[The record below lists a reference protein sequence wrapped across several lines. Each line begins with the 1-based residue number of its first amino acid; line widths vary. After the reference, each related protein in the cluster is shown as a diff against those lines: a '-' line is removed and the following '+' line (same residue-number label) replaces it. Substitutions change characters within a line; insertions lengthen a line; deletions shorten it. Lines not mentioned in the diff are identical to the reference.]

1 MPVEVA
7 HIIATC
13 ENRLLAAKII
23 DRPFSVADIC
33 GGVLKE
39 QLTMEDYRAPLEV
52 SITILFHSIL
62 YAALA
67 S

>member
-1 MPVEVA
+1 MPVEAV

-13 ENRLLAAKII
+13 KNRLIAAKII
-23 DRPFSVADIC
+23 NRPFSAADIR

-39 QLTMEDYRAPLEV
+39 HLTMEDYRAPLEV
-52 SITILFHSIL
+52 SITDLFHSIL
-62 YAALA
+62 YTALA

>member
-1 MPVEVA
+1 MPVEVVHVIVA
-7 HIIATC
+7 C
-13 ENRLLAAKII
+13 KNRLLAAKII
-23 DRPFSVADIC
+23 DRPFLAADIR

-39 QLTMEDYRAPLEV
+39 HLTMEDYRTPLEV
-52 SITILFHSIL
+52 SVTILSHSIL

>member
-7 HIIATC
+7 HIIAAC

-23 DRPFSVADIC
+23 DRPFSAADIY

-39 QLTMEDYRAPLEV
+39 HLTMEDYQL
-52 SITILFHSIL
+52 LL
-62 YAALA
+62 K
-67 S
+67 

>member
-1 MPVEVA
+1 MPVEAA
-7 HIIATC
+7 HIIANC
-13 ENRLLAAKII
+13 KNWLLAAKII
-23 DRPFSVADIC
+23 DYPFSVADIH

-39 QLTMEDYRAPLEV
+39 HLTMEDYQAPLEV

-62 YAALA
+62 YATLA